1 MKDQKD
7 WWGNLYV
14 AKSLQKNAGYGVFTR
29 VAIKRDG
36 KRIEGADYHGMIID
50 ASVAKAM
57 CDTAELGGVLC
68 TGSHMQWLSGQSN
81 LVISG
86 FKKPGKGQQLGSI
99 LNTVLPGKKG
109 ERPKGERA
117 HLINTKVELHFPSGT
132 KDLGDPDGFF
142 LKAKRD
148 IAPGEELLRSY
159 GTSTR
164 RVFGGMYCKCP
175 DCASVTPDSDTEEN
189 D

>member
-57 CDTAELGGVLC
+57 CKTAELSGVLC
-68 TGSHMQWLSGQSN
+68 TGSHMQWLVGGIK
-81 LVISG
+81 VING
-86 FKKPGKGQQLGSI
+86 HKKPGKGQQLGSI
-99 LNTVLPGKKG
+99 INTVLHGVMSKK
-109 ERPKGERA
+109 ERA
-117 HLINTKVELHFPSGT
+117 RLINTVAERHYPRNGA
-132 KDLGDPDGFF
+132 GDPTTWF
-142 LKAKRD
+142 LRATRD
-148 IAPGEELLRSY
+148 IEAHEELLRNY
-159 GTSTR
+159 GVKDDSS
-164 RVFGGMYCKCP
+164 VFGGLFCKCK
-175 DCASVTPDSDTEEN
+175 DCASVMPDSDTEEK